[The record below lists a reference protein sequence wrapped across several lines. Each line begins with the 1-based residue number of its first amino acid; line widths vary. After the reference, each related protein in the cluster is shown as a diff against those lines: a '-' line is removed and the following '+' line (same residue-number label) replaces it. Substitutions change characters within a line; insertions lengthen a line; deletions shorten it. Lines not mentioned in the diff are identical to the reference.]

1 MGRLEGKKA
10 LITGG
15 SRGIG
20 RAIAIRFAE
29 EGADTIIN
37 YRSNHADAMETC
49 REIEKKGRKCLLAKY
64 DVSNEKEA
72 RELAKFAI
80 ENFGKID
87 ILVNNAGIMI
97 TGEIEK
103 VSMDEMERMFRTN
116 VYSMVYMIESL
127 HSNFKKNGGKIINIA
142 SVAGIGTALKNTT
155 LYSITKGAVITLT
168 KRYAFDLGPY
178 KVNVNAIAPGFIET
192 DMTKKG
198 KSEDEWLKT
207 VNEISSRTLKGR
219 IGRPEDIANAAL
231 FLASDESDFI
241 TGQTIVVDGGRI
253 DYLTHSL

>member
-10 LITGG
+10 LITGA
-15 SRGIG
+15 SRSIG
-20 RAIAIRFAE
+20 RAIAIRFAQ
-29 EGADTIIN
+29 EGADVIIN
-37 YRSNHADAMETC
+37 YRSNYAEAIETC
-49 REIEKKGRKCLLAKY
+49 REIEKNGRRCMLAKY
-64 DVSNEKEA
+64 DVSVEKEA

-103 VSMDEMERMFRTN
+103 VGMDEMERMFRTN

-127 HSNFKKNGGKIINIA
+127 YSNFKRNGGKIINIA

-178 KVNVNAIAPGFIET
+178 NVNVNAIAPGFIET

-241 TGQTIVVDGGRI
+241 TGQVIVVDGGRI

>member
-1 MGRLEGKKA
+1 MKRLEGKKA
-10 LITGG
+10 LVTGG

-20 RAIAIRFAE
+20 RTIAIRFAE
-29 EGADTIIN
+29 EGADVLLN
-37 YRSNHADAMETC
+37 YRSNDKDAKETC
-49 REIEKKGRKCLLAKY
+49 TEIEQKGNTCIMAKY
-64 DVSNEKEA
+64 DVAIEKQA
-72 RELAKFAI
+72 RDLSKFAM
-80 ENFGKID
+80 EKFGRID

-127 HSNFKKNGGKIINIA
+127 YPNFKKNGGKIINIA
-142 SVAGIGTALKNTT
+142 SVAGVGTALKNTT

-178 KVNVNAIAPGFIET
+178 NVNVNAIAPGFIDT
-192 DMTKKG
+192 DMTRKG
-198 KSEDEWLKT
+198 KTEEEWSKT
-207 VNEISSRTLKGR
+207 VKEISSRTIKGR
-219 IGRPEDIANAAL
+219 IGKPIDIANAAL

-241 TGQTIVVDGGRI
+241 TGQILVVDGGRI